1 VLSDAQV
8 KTGCDPTTPPPG
20 PSRWSA
26 SATAPRRRSA
36 RRPTPPSCTR
46 PSINW
51 SGGPVVPSAEPGR
64 LPDPVPEPRRPGDT
78 GWHHRRQLPARR
90 GGSLLGQPPVAG
102 SGPAHAV
109 SVLRRRPG
117 RRPDPDQGWVP
128 PGRAAV
134 PAPGRTGRDAWAT
147 LAQTMDQAGKL
158 NAPDRP
164 LALAAGAAGD
174 VYLRTRSW
182 STPPSHTTAAARGSW
197 PSHRSI
203 PRGRW
208 TLTAPMTPPARSNA
222 PSATGST

>member
-8 KTGCDPTTPPPG
+8 KTGCDPDDP
-20 PSRWSA
+20 
-26 SATAPRRRSA
+26 ATW
-36 RRPTPPSCTR
+36 TQ
-46 PSINW
+46 
-51 SGGPVVPSAEPGR
+51 PVVRVGDCAEAPFR
-64 LPDPVPEPRRPGDT
+64 QAANTPVRVNLRSRDRALLMLFLFFDVGQADAPTRIKVGSHLDVPPFL
-78 GWHHRRQLPARR
+78 LPA
-90 GGSLLGQPPVAG
+90 GQDG
-102 SGPAHAV
+102 M
-109 SVLRRRPG
+109 PG
-117 RRPDPDQGWVP
+117 
-128 PGRAAV
+128 
-134 PAPGRTGRDAWAT
+134 AT

-222 PSATGST
+222 PSATGSTWTATTPEDAASSANPTPKSPRNTFRNPALAGFPR